1 METSE
6 PWVFSGGDLAG
17 VAQTTVESVN
27 DGKQASW
34 HIHKYLQVNY
44 KPLFSMMGTIKTSE
58 PWVFCGGDLA
68 GVAQTTV
75 ESVNDGKQA
84 SWHIHKYL
92 QVS

>member
-1 METSE
+1 ME
-6 PWVFSGGDLAG
+6 PVKINRWGLP
-17 VAQTTVESVN
+17 
-27 DGKQASW
+27 
-34 HIHKYLQVNY
+34 QVNEET
-44 KPLFSMMGTIKTSE
+44 METSE

-92 QVS
+92 QVSWTVFLHEETMETSEP